1 MRTLLSGCLT
11 LALSSLL
18 LVPLGHATE
27 VARVDGD
34 LSRLL
39 DLTISPRTRSEIEE
53 RLCSPAVSLSAE
65 HLERLLG
72 FQAPQV
78 AQISGARVASC
89 RQDPVLGPLM
99 LESFLGAK
107 FGYLPFDPD
116 IFERLLFGLR
126 RLPQEKLSET
136 LDQARFEHLLD
147 AAWAHLLDTRLEAL
161 MTEGVL
167 QRPTFR
173 PEQRRAAQQFL
184 TDWLDDLIAGPGLV
198 ALQADSGDRALFLL
212 EQFEAILIAEL
223 ITGAQPGQ
231 VRAAI
236 EAARHLAHPFP
247 EPAIALQQRLEAGNL
262 PEDFRPLL
270 EQLPS
275 PDSGSVAAPPLPRAY
290 PQNTVILEP
299 SNRNWTTQLDEP
311 EVSPHSWSRA
321 LLVATLL
328 FAAWLLAMVGWPNRR
343 GLLKRAGAILLAP
356 LLFVAT
362 EAGLTL
368 AGVSPLMDVRPS
380 FNPNQVP
387 TQLWQVQKLDGVN
400 FAVTIEGRAR
410 QLAFPVVKEEDSWR
424 VFVLGESSVHGSYYP
439 LEETFAA
446 RIQHNLST
454 RNPGRKVEVIN
465 AGVGAA
471 LSDGIAHYAFEAL
484 QYQPDLLVLYLGN
497 NDMSHFV
504 AMAGFRGFTAR
515 SIELRY
521 LLDRVRLVRVI
532 NDLLPEGLL
541 DRFAGAAE
549 DSGYL
554 DLEQISKDD
563 HRVLLNLAE
572 ANATQNIERVARR
585 ARRQGAKVLI
595 AIQAQNQDQC
605 ATDRPEDSSSGC
617 FPDTLR
623 RIALEA
629 GARSGA
635 SVVDVPAALRHHA
648 GGQLTGIA
656 GADYFYDTVHPSLLG
671 HAVIART
678 LTPQAELLLGD
689 QSTP

>member
-1 MRTLLSGCLT
+1 MRILLSSVPT
-11 LALSSLL
+11 LALSFLL
-18 LVPLGHATE
+18 LVPLGHAAE
-27 VARVDGD
+27 VAPVDAN

-39 DLTISPRTRSEIEE
+39 ELTLAPRTRTEIEE
-53 RLCSPAVSLSAE
+53 RLCAPEVELSE
-65 HLERLLG
+65 EQLERLLG

-78 AQISGARVASC
+78 AQISGARIASC
-89 RQDPVLGPLM
+89 RQDLVLGPLM
-99 LESFLGAK
+99 LETFLGAK

-126 RLPQEKLSET
+126 RLPQEQLAAT
-136 LDQARFEHLLD
+136 LNTARYEHLLD

-167 QRPTFR
+167 QRPTFS

-184 TDWLDDLIAGPGLV
+184 TDWLDDLLGGPGLV

-212 EQFEAILIAEL
+212 EQFEAILLAEL

-231 VRAAI
+231 ARAAI

-247 EPAIALQQRLEAGNL
+247 EPARALQQRLKAGDL

-275 PDSGSVAAPPLPRAY
+275 ADSGSVAAPPLPRTY
-290 PQNTVILEP
+290 PQNSVSLEP
-299 SNRNWTTQLDEP
+299 SNRSWTAQLKEP
-311 EVSPHSWSRA
+311 GTSPHAWSSV
-321 LLVATLL
+321 LLVTTLL
-328 FAAWLLAMVGWPNRR
+328 FIAWLLAMMGWPKRR
-343 GLLKRAGAILLAP
+343 GLLKRAGAILLTP
-356 LLFVAT
+356 LLLVAT
-362 EAGLTL
+362 EAALTL
-368 AGVSPLMDVRPS
+368 SGVAPLMDVRPS

-387 TQLWQVQKLDGVN
+387 GQLWQMQQLDGVN

-439 LEETFAA
+439 LEGTFAA
-446 RIQHNLST
+446 RLQHNLSL
-454 RNPGRKVEVIN
+454 RNPARKIEVIN

-484 QYQPDLLVLYLGN
+484 RYQPDLLVLYLGN

-532 NDLLPEGLL
+532 NDLLPAGLL
-541 DRFAGAAE
+541 DRFAG
-549 DSGYL
+549 GFRGL
-554 DLEQISKDD
+554 
-563 HRVLLNLAE
+563 
-572 ANATQNIERVARR
+572 
-585 ARRQGAKVLI
+585 
-595 AIQAQNQDQC
+595 
-605 ATDRPEDSSSGC
+605 
-617 FPDTLR
+617 
-623 RIALEA
+623 
-629 GARSGA
+629 
-635 SVVDVPAALRHHA
+635 
-648 GGQLTGIA
+648 
-656 GADYFYDTVHPSLLG
+656 
-671 HAVIART
+671 
-678 LTPQAELLLGD
+678 
-689 QSTP
+689 